1 MREFLTLRDFFARHK
16 WRYLAGIA
24 CLLTVDL
31 LQVFTPQILKAAA
44 DAFEGGVITRALL
57 LRYVVALL
65 LLAVGIA
72 VGRFGWRFFIIGA
85 SRLLEMELRNRF
97 FTHLEKLSAN
107 FFNRRTAGDLMA
119 HATNDIGAVR
129 MATGPGIVTAVDSVF
144 LTISGIAT
152 MVYTIDLKLTL
163 LALVPMP
170 ILIIAIIHFGR
181 EINRRFRRVQ
191 ESFANIT
198 ATAEENLNG
207 MRVVKAFVQEEAE
220 IEKFARQNE
229 EYIRRNLFLV
239 RVWGLFDPLMQWLSG
254 LSLVIVI
261 GYGGYLTLLGRI
273 SLGDFVAFTSYLGLI
288 TGPIMG
294 FGWVINNLQRGIA
307 SMARINDI
315 LHEVPDIQDAPH
327 ARPLPEV
334 RGEIE
339 FRELTFRYQPDL
351 PVVLSNITFRLPAGR
366 TLGILGRTG
375 SGKST
380 LVNLLLRIYDP
391 PAGTIF
397 IDGRDIRE
405 IPLADLREII
415 GYVPQENFL
424 FSATLAENIA
434 FARDT
439 WTEEEVRRAAEIAA
453 LTEDVNGFRDGFQ
466 TVVGERGVTLSG
478 GQKQRAAIAR
488 AILKN
493 PRILILDDCLSA
505 VDTRTEE
512 MILHRL
518 EQVLAGRT
526 GIVISHRV
534 STLERAADFIIVLDQ
549 GRIIEAGTHNELL
562 RRRGQYW
569 QTYQRQLLEEKI
581 AKEA

>member
-31 LQVFTPQILKAAA
+31 LQVFTPQVLKAAA

-107 FFNRRTAGDLMA
+107 FFNRRTVGDLMA

-144 LTISGIAT
+144 LTLSGIAT

-191 ESFANIT
+191 ESFSNIT

-315 LHEVPDIQDAPH
+315 LHEVPDIQDSPH

-339 FRELTFRYQPDL
+339 FRGLTFRYQPDL

-512 MILHRL
+512 MILRRL

>member
-31 LQVFTPQILKAAA
+31 LQVFTPQVLKAAA

-107 FFNRRTAGDLMA
+107 FFNRRTVGDLMA

-191 ESFANIT
+191 ESFSNIT

-239 RVWGLFDPLMQWLSG
+239 RVWGLLDPLMQWLSG

-339 FRELTFRYQPDL
+339 FRGLTFRYQPDL

-512 MILHRL
+512 MILRRL

>member
-31 LQVFTPQILKAAA
+31 LQVFTPQVLKAAA

-107 FFNRRTAGDLMA
+107 FFNRRTVGDLMA

-191 ESFANIT
+191 ESFSNIT

-339 FRELTFRYQPDL
+339 FRGLTFRYQPDL